1 MKMVSPGHGPLAGP
15 DAIRELRAY
24 FEYLYEQVRERHAEG
39 MTVLQAARSIS
50 LERWADWGEGERL
63 AVNVAN
69 IYRECAG
76 DQEPLNLLV
85 AFGEMAELAR
95 SR

>member
-1 MKMVSPGHGPLAGP
+1 MWRSTRVTNRSSLL
-15 DAIRELRAY
+15 E
-24 FEYLYEQVRERHAEG
+24 
-39 MTVLQAARSIS
+39 AARSIS

-69 IYRECAG
+69 IYRECSG
-76 DQEPLNLLV
+76 DQEPMNLLA
-85 AFGEMAELAR
+85 AFEDMAELAR